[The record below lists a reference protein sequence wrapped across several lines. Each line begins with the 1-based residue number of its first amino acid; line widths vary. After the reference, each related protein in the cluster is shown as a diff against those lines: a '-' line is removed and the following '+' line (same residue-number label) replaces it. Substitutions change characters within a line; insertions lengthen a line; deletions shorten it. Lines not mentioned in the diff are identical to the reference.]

1 MIDSWNSAT
10 KLLASAFSDID
21 VHRGDGESEIKS
33 DSGII
38 FSHQDH
44 HQVREERWLKRWK
57 DGNKS
62 SVKDRLVARKVPPNR
77 DGRLMRQNF
86 TDISLEDYVTEE
98 NAPKDVY
105 FVTLNAPNG
114 VGMNLFVSYEGL
126 VLVQGLYKLRNGSS
140 SPAQNC
146 GVIAVGDQ
154 LVQLNDIN
162 IESLSFYETTDLLK
176 DLDLLA
182 KVCIYNDCQVSD
194 ILFFTIDYTYLQD
207 KIITLGFRYMDA
219 PVFLPPETEESSIES
234 NHVLSH
240 TSAPSHQLE
249 QSPEQRVP
257 GDSNLQNIQ
266 NVMSLRQSPMVED
279 AFLALFALDETDG
292 VGMLSSIRTGEYMS
306 ILE

>member
-1 MIDSWNSAT
+1 MIDSWDSAT

-21 VHRGDGESEIKS
+21 VHHGEGKSEIKS
-33 DSGII
+33 DSDSIL
-38 FSHQDH
+38 SHQDH
-44 HQVREERWLKRWK
+44 HQVREESWLIRWK

-62 SVKDRLVARKVPPNR
+62 TVKNRLVARKVPRNT
-77 DGRLMRQNF
+77 DGRSMKPSF
-86 TDISLEDYVTEE
+86 TDISLEDYVAEE
-98 NAPKDVY
+98 SAPKDVY

-182 KVCIYNDCQVSD
+182 KVCIFFFHYQPSAS
-194 ILFFTIDYTYLQD
+194 ILNYRF
-207 KIITLGFRYMDA
+207 
-219 PVFLPPETEESSIES
+219 
-234 NHVLSH
+234 H
-240 TSAPSHQLE
+240 
-249 QSPEQRVP
+249 
-257 GDSNLQNIQ
+257 
-266 NVMSLRQSPMVED
+266 
-279 AFLALFALDETDG
+279 LFAGQDNNAWFSVHGCSCLFTP
-292 VGMLSSIRTGEYMS
+292 
-306 ILE
+306 